1 MKEPEIRELVG
12 QVKDGRMSRRDFI
25 GKMTAVGIA
34 APFAGLILHH
44 AGVAYAKTDF
54 KYRPAE
60 AGGGGVLRMLQWQMG
75 TQLNP
80 HFATGSA
87 DQHTSG
93 IFYEPLASWDGDG
106 DLNAVLAE
114 EIPSFE
120 NGGLSEDG
128 LSVTWRLKQNVTWH
142 DGEPFTADDVV
153 FTAAYAKTPQNSAY
167 TASTYGNV
175 RVEKLDDYRIIVRF
189 SEPTPFW
196 PDAFVGTRGM
206 ILPKHKFE
214 AYQGERSRE
223 APTNLVPVGTSAFIL
238 EEFRPGDALT
248 ARMNPNYHVP
258 NRPYFDALEIKG
270 GGDAVSAA
278 RAVLQTGEYDFAW
291 NLAVEED
298 ILAKIEQS
306 NVGFVSIVEGANV
319 EHLQLNTTDPW
330 TELDGQRSNIST
342 RHPAFSDKAVRQAM
356 ALIPDRAAIA
366 QFIYGRVGRATGNIV
381 SNPPA
386 FVSQNTSWEYNL
398 DQANAILDEAGW
410 TRGSDGI
417 REKDGVRLKFEYQTT
432 TSGQRQQ
439 TQAVIKQAAESV
451 GIEIDLKTTQA
462 SIFFSSDPANP
473 DTFSHFYSDM
483 QMYTTPMREPDPGKF
498 LEQFLTSEIAQ
509 RENQWQGSNKC
520 RWHSDAYDAL
530 YEQARSEIDPVRRA
544 ALIIEMNDMV
554 VEDAAIVPLVY
565 RAVAAGSK
573 NGLRAPLSGWA
584 SYMWRLSDWHMDA

>member
-12 QVKDGRMSRRDFI
+12 QVKGGRMSRRDFI
-25 GKMTAVGIA
+25 RKMTAVGIA

-54 KYRPAE
+54 KYRPTK

-153 FTAAYAKTPQNSAY
+153 FTAAYAKNPQNSAY

-175 RVEKLDDYRIIVRF
+175 RVEKLDDYRIIVHF

-330 TELDGQRSNIST
+330 TEVDGQRSNIST
-342 RHPAFSDKAVRQAM
+342 RHRAFSDKAVRQAM

-398 DQANAILDEAGW
+398 DQANAILNEAGW

-417 REKDGVRLKFEYQTT
+417 REKGGVRLKFEYQTT

-520 RWHSDAYDAL
+520 RWHSDEYDAL

-584 SYMWRLSDWHMDA
+584 SYMWRLSDWYMDA